1 MVYFVISQNN
11 DEIFKNYLVPGL
23 QQWELKSCICTDSTP
38 GVIESIFQKYNAGID
53 KLVNNTES
61 TPLKDE
67 DIVAFCHEDV
77 KLLDPYLIQK
87 IELVFAERGDIGL
100 CGVVGSTEISESGC
114 WWHAKP
120 EITKLRGH
128 IIQENG
134 TTAGHLIKGPIGF
147 FDDLAV
153 VDGLCF
159 FIRGSLLI
167 NGLRFDQNTY
177 DGFDF
182 YDIDIC
188 LSVLEKG
195 FKIGCA
201 DILLQHRSIGDVS
214 KKTGWHTAKDR
225 FIRKWKEKNITFPI
239 TQKTFID
246 DNIKEVEV

>member
-1 MVYFVISQNN
+1 MMLYFIVSQNN
-11 DEIFKNYLVPGL
+11 DEIFKNYLIPGL
-23 QQWELKSCICTDSTP
+23 QQWEIKSCICTDSTP

-53 KLVNNTES
+53 KLVNNTECD
-61 TPLKDE
+61 PLKD
-67 DIVAFCHEDV
+67 DDVVAFCHEDV
-77 KLLDPYLIQK
+77 KLLDPNFVQK
-87 IELVFAERGDIGL
+87 VELVFSQRGDIGL
-100 CGVVGSTEISESGC
+100 CGVVGSTEIGDTGG
-114 WWHAKP
+114 WWHASP
-120 EITKLRGH
+120 DKLRGH

-134 TTAGHLIKGPIGF
+134 TTANHLLKGPVGF
-147 FDDLAV
+147 FDDLVV

-167 NGLRFDQNTY
+167 NGLRFDQTTY
-177 DGFDF
+177 TGFDF
-182 YDIDIC
+182 YDLDIC

-214 KKTGWHTAKDR
+214 KKNNWYASRDR
-225 FIRKWKEKNITFPI
+225 FIKKWKDKNLSFPL

>member
-23 QQWELKSCICTDSTP
+23 QQWGIKSCICTDSVP
-38 GVIESIFQKYNAGID
+38 GVIESIFQKYNAGIE
-53 KLVNNTES
+53 KLINNADNEQ
-61 TPLKDE
+61 LKDE
-67 DIVAFCHEDV
+67 DVVAFCHEDV

-87 IELVFAERGDIGL
+87 VEMVFAERGDIGL
-100 CGVVGSTEISESGC
+100 CGVVGSTEIGESGG
-114 WWHAKP
+114 WWHTKP
-120 EITKLRGH
+120 DKMRGH

-134 TTAGHLIKGPIGF
+134 TTAAHLVKGPVGF

-167 NGLRFDQNTY
+167 NGLRFDQSTY
-177 DGFDF
+177 NGFDF
-182 YDIDIC
+182 YDVDTC
-188 LSVLEKG
+188 MTVLEKG

-214 KKTGWHTAKDR
+214 KKNGWYAAKDR
-225 FIRKWKEKNITFPI
+225 FIKKWKDKKLTFPI

-246 DNIKEVEV
+246 DNIKAVEV